1 MVAWHRERER
11 ESGVFTIDFC
21 TFIIE
26 ESTTCVCVCVCVSI
40 SDLSN
45 QSFVRGRKRNASTS
59 NHVLFFDCHHDFSHN
74 HFFLLRLFFPF
85 FNEKKQK
92 KFELCSDA
100 ILCYFRKEDAQCHVT
115 SVHSTGFSRSN
126 ANALTFIEHLM
137 GV

>member
-1 MVAWHRERER
+1 MPGTERER

-85 FNEKKQK
+85 LMRKSKRNLNSAVTPFCVILEKKTHNVMSH
-92 KFELCSDA
+92 LCIRRVS
-100 ILCYFRKEDAQCHVT
+100 LSQMQM
-115 SVHSTGFSRSN
+115 
-126 ANALTFIEHLM
+126 L
-137 GV
+137 